1 MAEPRNADR
10 DLPEAVVSATAAAPP
25 SPDAVPAAPARWLNR
40 PRVLG
45 TIAGL
50 TMTAMTCMLVPIG
63 VVTAFRARRL
73 YSALARLTAGAVLRL
88 YGIRV
93 IVKSERPFPRQQ
105 TIYISN
111 HSSTLDLFVLAA
123 LGLPRCRFFLS
134 GFLRKYVPLGVVAW
148 MMGTF
153 FTVPQDRP
161 DERRR
166 IFANAERV
174 LRRTGESVY
183 LSPEGGRITTGRIGH
198 FNKGA
203 FHLATALHAPI
214 VPLYFEIPRAV
225 DPGRGFDAR
234 PGTVTVHVLPTID
247 TRGWVLADLERN
259 VASVRAVFVARSISR
274 AGAES
279 GAREAARG

>member
-1 MAEPRNADR
+1 MRAA
-10 DLPEAVVSATAAAPP
+10 ATATAESGAAPR
-25 SPDAVPAAPARWLNR
+25 APARWLSR
-40 PRVLG
+40 PRVLA

-50 TMTAMTCMLVPIG
+50 AMTAVACALVPIG
-63 VVTAFRARRL
+63 IVTAFRARRL
-73 YSALARLTAGAVLRL
+73 YSAIARVTAGAVLRL
-88 YGIRV
+88 YGVRV
-93 IVKSERPFPRQQ
+93 IVESPRPFPRQQ
-105 TIYISN
+105 TIYVSN
-111 HSSTLDLFVLAA
+111 HTSTLDLFVLAA

-134 GFLRKYVPLGVVAW
+134 GFLRKYIPLGVVAW

-183 LSPEGGRITTGRIGH
+183 LSPEGGRITTGHIGH

-203 FHLATALHAPI
+203 FHLATALRAPI
-214 VPLYFEIPRAV
+214 VPLYFEIPHAI
-225 DPGRGFDAR
+225 DPGRGFDAK

-247 TRGWVLADLERN
+247 TRDWVLADLERN
-259 VASVRAVFVARSISR
+259 VAAVRAVFVARH
-274 AGAES
+274 
-279 GAREAARG
+279 EAARG